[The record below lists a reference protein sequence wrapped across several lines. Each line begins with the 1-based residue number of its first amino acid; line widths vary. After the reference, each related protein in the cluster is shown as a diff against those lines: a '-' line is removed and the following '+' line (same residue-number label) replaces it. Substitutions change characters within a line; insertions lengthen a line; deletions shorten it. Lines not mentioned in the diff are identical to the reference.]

1 MFLLNTCN
9 IQPLE
14 CSPCSPTKKKHVHPG
29 KLTCP
34 LTKGTISIG
43 NTSSNHQFSRDMLVF
58 RGVFVQNDNLLL
70 KAKLTIKGCD
80 RHRSAKGYLGVPTHN
95 CDRETSPFLIVK
107 CFYKNPFFLQGK
119 KGPEYTRLLV
129 QLKSY
134 LRRASFI
141 IHHLSSLPKILL
153 SRCKY
158 LIKLKFNFYLH
169 TKTLRD
175 VQNLFVIKRVM
186 QNCTEYLLIFINIRN
201 HIFASLLSPSNRQH
215 CTTIWYSHLSMEC
228 LNVFKTQLS
237 SFGPAKWLSSLT
249 DLL

>member
-141 IHHLSSLPKILL
+141 IHHLSSLPKIC
-153 SRCKY
+153 SFSTFSTV
-158 LIKLKFNFYLH
+158 KFQDQQLH
-169 TKTLRD
+169 RRPEFSTEGPKKVGRKMD
-175 VQNLFVIKRVM
+175 VVWFL
-186 QNCTEYLLIFINIRN
+186 Y
-201 HIFASLLSPSNRQH
+201 
-215 CTTIWYSHLSMEC
+215 
-228 LNVFKTQLS
+228 
-237 SFGPAKWLSSLT
+237 
-249 DLL
+249 